1 MELDQFRDVDLVI
14 DRANDSFVQKQ
25 FVSQGDYKGRT
36 LTVQVTNNGN
46 VGEVPGLTLNL
57 NWHNEASG
65 ITDLTA
71 FSVISKTTSVFSIE
85 YPQHMMTPGKVYASI
100 QVIQNGKVTNLKEFE
115 LTVQKLAGQSVG
127 IVDKAE
133 FSALI
138 SVLADSNKFRSD
150 IDTLGD
156 KKADKEFVQETVERV
171 QSGFIGEYSSVAAL
185 NTAYPNGRN
194 GYAVIFETVNSESVG
209 YMYTWRG
216 SAWIKGNVFGGN
228 VVPDKSITTP
238 KLASSSV
245 TESKTVFFETGRNLF
260 NKDDQ
265 TIQIGK
271 GFYLNTSE
279 VIDSENHNISA
290 NIAGDEFSTIYVSAS
305 GNEVSSGYKVASF
318 KGNTWLSTK
327 NYEVG
332 GIKLSSGADNFVVQY
347 RNSDVN
353 VQVELNVLT
362 AYEPFKTALKDTY
375 TKHIRVDGD
384 MLNDKVVSPQKTSFF
399 DVGTGKNLFDIDD
412 PEIQIGKGYSGET
425 STIVE
430 TSTYNLS
437 GKMRGNPN
445 DVIYVTVNNALP
457 SSSNDLKFIEY
468 DENDQWIKTKL
479 IGSTGT
485 ETLSSNTGYFIL
497 QFRPTHI
504 NIMVSVGKKELYEP
518 YKKQVKNQYVKIEEE
533 SQIKNGL
540 ITKDMLA
547 FDIDDESTRTKEI
560 DLIIFAGQSNMGGR
574 GTASQAPVVK
584 EGIAYEFRAVS
595 DPTKLYPVTEPFG
608 VNENKEGGISETS
621 KTGSLVSA
629 MVNNYYAK
637 TSRKIVGV
645 SASQG
650 GTRISQWQLNGTL
663 LPDAIERLSTAVSWL
678 ESNDYTIGNK
688 WLVWCQGEGDGTIAT
703 TVADYKAGL
712 STMIAAFENAGIN
725 HTFIIRTGNNRDDP
739 TKYDAVI
746 QAQTEFCQEQDN
758 ATLIATT
765 FDRFASDGLM
775 KDEFH
780 YVQEAYNRCGQQA
793 GKNLAYYANTGK
805 EPTMFDWENQNLYFS
820 HKAD

>member
-1 MELDQFRDVDLVI
+1 MVYQRHYWKDYDESKTETQNIEDGAVVTTEKLNEMEAGIDSKSDKTYVDAMLSSIAQGGPRELFYSLAALKIKYPNGAEGTYLVF
-14 DRANDSFVQKQ
+14 DSTQTDGAHSYMWY
-25 FVSQGDYKGRT
+25 VSSNT
-36 LTVQVTNNGN
+36 
-46 VGEVPGLTLNL
+46 
-57 NWHNEASG
+57 W
-65 ITDLTA
+65 TDLGVYQGIEIP
-71 FSVISKTTSVFSIE
+71 FKSVTT
-85 YPQHMMTPGKVYASI
+85 
-100 QVIQNGKVTNLKEFE
+100 
-115 LTVQKLAGQSVG
+115 QKLAYG
-127 IVDKAE
+127 
-133 FSALI
+133 
-138 SVLADSNKFRSD
+138 
-150 IDTLGD
+150 
-156 KKADKEFVQETVERV
+156 
-171 QSGFIGEYSSVAAL
+171 
-185 NTAYPNGRN
+185 
-194 GYAVIFETVNSESVG
+194 
-209 YMYTWRG
+209 
-216 SAWIKGNVFGGN
+216 
-228 VVPDKSITTP
+228 
-238 KLASSSV
+238 SV
-245 TESKTVFFETGRNLF
+245 TENETVFFEIGNNLF
-260 NKDDQ
+260 NKDDKS
-265 TIQIGK
+265 IQKKK
-271 GFYLNTSE
+271 GFYLTTSQI
-279 VIDSENHNISA
+279 IDSESHSLSA
-290 NIAGDEFSTIYVSAS
+290 TIPGNDYNKIYVSA
-305 GNEVSSGYKVASF
+305 NNKEVSAGYKIASYR
-318 KGNTWLSTK
+318 KGSWISTI
-327 NYEVG
+327 NYEEG
-332 GIKLSSGADNFVVQY
+332 GVYLSPNSDSFIVQY
-347 RNSDVN
+347 RNEDSN
-353 VQVELNVLT
+353 IQVEINALT
-362 AYEPFKTALKDTY
+362 SYKEYKVFLKDVY
-375 TKHIRVDGD
+375 KKGV
-384 MLNDKVVSPQKTSFF
+384 VVSTDMIVDKGVVPEKTSFF
-399 DVGTGKNLFDIDD
+399 DVGTGKNLFDLNAQDL
-412 PEIQIGKGYSGET
+412 QYNKGYSGET

-457 SSSNDLKFIEY
+457 SSNNDLKFIEY
-468 DENDQWIKTKL
+468 DENDQWVKTKL

-547 FDIDDESTRTKEI
+547 FDIDDESIRTKEI

-595 DPTKLYPVTEPFG
+595 DPTRLYPVTEPFG
-608 VNENKEGGISETS
+608 VNENKEGGISETT

-663 LPDAIERLSTAVSWL
+663 LPDAIERLSAAVSWL
-678 ESNDYTIGNK
+678 ESNNYTIGNK

-739 TKYDAVI
+739 AKYDAVI